1 MVRQLRANRT
11 LIAGQSYADRQ
22 AGMIQV
28 RRKAVTC
35 TYPSRVR
42 CKEVTCTYLSQ
53 VHILAGTYPS
63 RVRILAGTY
72 PSQVRILAVTYP
84 SRLHILAPSIPNSI
98 CANFYSPLKLNI
110 HSKHCIVLRLSS
122 LRIQQQNMRQEFI
135 DAQSVSV
142 SSAKLLYPPYQ

>member
-53 VHILAGTYPS
+53 VHFLADTYPS

-72 PSQVRILAVTYP
+72 PSRV
-84 SRLHILAPSIPNSI
+84 HILAPSIPNSI
-98 CANFYSPLKLNI
+98 CANFYIMFIGWVVYVNTIKFTI
-110 HSKHCIVLRLSS
+110 HIVLGL
-122 LRIQQQNMRQEFI
+122 
-135 DAQSVSV
+135 
-142 SSAKLLYPPYQ
+142 PT